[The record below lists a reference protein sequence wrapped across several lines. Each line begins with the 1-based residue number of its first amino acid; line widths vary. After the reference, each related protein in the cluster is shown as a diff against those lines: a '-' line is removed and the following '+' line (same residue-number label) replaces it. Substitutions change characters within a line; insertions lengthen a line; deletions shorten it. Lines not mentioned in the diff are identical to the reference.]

1 LHATN
6 HAALRDENIISQLHS
21 LLLKETLGACA
32 GRFILDVG
40 QTGRTIR
47 SYIKVGLKKRLGKDS
62 IWHVLHW

>member
-6 HAALRDENIISQLHS
+6 HAARRDENIISQLHS

-40 QTGRTIR
+40 QTGRIIR
-47 SYIKVGLKKRLGKDS
+47 SYTKVGLKNA
-62 IWHVLHW
+62 